1 MELAPYKCLI
11 IIIIIIIIII
21 MSKYYVVC
29 FRDIVWTA

>member
-1 MELAPYKCLI
+1 MELARYKCLI

>member
-1 MELAPYKCLI
+1 MELARYKCL
-11 IIIIIIIIII
+11 IIIIIIIII

>member
-1 MELAPYKCLI
+1 MELAPYKCL

>member
-1 MELAPYKCLI
+1 MELARYKCL
-11 IIIIIIIIII
+11 IIIIIIII

>member
-1 MELAPYKCLI
+1 MELVRYKCL
-11 IIIIIIIIII
+11 IIIIIIIII

>member
-1 MELAPYKCLI
+1 MELARYKCL

>member
-1 MELAPYKCLI
+1 MELARYKCLI

-29 FRDIVWTA
+29 FRDVVWTA

>member
-1 MELAPYKCLI
+1 MELARYKCL
-11 IIIIIIIIII
+11 IIIIII

>member
-1 MELAPYKCLI
+1 MELARYKCL
-11 IIIIIIIIII
+11 IIIII

>member
-1 MELAPYKCLI
+1 MELARYKCLI
-11 IIIIIIIIII
+11 IIIIIIVI

>member
-1 MELAPYKCLI
+1 MELARYKCL
-11 IIIIIIIIII
+11 IIIIIII